1 MTKDDLLEKITFGN
15 ECKEILH
22 SAPWKIVA
30 HRKAQIAGM
39 MLHKPDMKPGEL
51 ETLRAR
57 YEELQAVQRWLR
69 NGVEEARQAEAE
81 VVRQ

>member
-1 MTKDDLLEKITFGN
+1 MTKEDLLEKITFGN
-15 ECKEILH
+15 ECNEILH

-30 HRKAQIAGM
+30 HRKAQIADM
-39 MLHKPDMKPGEL
+39 MLHKPDIKPGEL

-57 YEELQAVQRWLR
+57 YEELHSVQRWLR

-81 VVRQ
+81 MVRQ